1 MADSDMIQP
10 HVFFYVQHLLGI
22 GHLARASRIATALA
36 ADGFD
41 VTVVTGGTPVAG
53 FPGPGIRTVNLP
65 PVVTSDESFSGL
77 ADIEGNP
84 VDDTFREMR
93 CRMLIEAFRSC
104 RPDIVI
110 LEAFPFGRR
119 QMRFELLPLLDAI
132 GGMSPKPFVVAS
144 IRDILQERT
153 KPGRSEET
161 VDLVNRHFDLVM
173 VHGDPAFVTLG
184 ETFPLAREIEAK
196 IAYTGLVAAPPP
208 APASQHFDVLISVGG
223 GAAGR
228 NLVESAVA
236 AARNAPEGQ
245 TWGLI
250 TGPNFPKDA
259 FETVLG
265 ETPPHLSIFRFRQDF
280 ASLLTGARL
289 SVSQAGYNTVC
300 DILRAGCRS
309 LLVPFATGG
318 ETEQTRR
325 ALGLQRLGLA
335 RVLNEEELNAATL
348 AAAIH
353 SALASKRKVHHL
365 DLDGAPGTG
374 RILRERLGLKQSLSA

>member
-1 MADSDMIQP
+1 MMRP
-10 HVFFYVQHLLGI
+10 RVFFYVQHLLGI
-22 GHLARASRIATALA
+22 GHLARASRIAAALTAA
-36 ADGFD
+36 GFD
-41 VTVVTGGTPVAG
+41 VTVVTGGVPVAG

-77 ADIEGNP
+77 ADIEGKP
-84 VDDTFREMR
+84 VDDAFREKR
-93 CRMLIEAFRSC
+93 CRMLVEAFQSC

-132 GGMSPKPFVVAS
+132 GNMAPKPFVVAS
-144 IRDILQERT
+144 IRDILQERV

-161 VDLVNRHFDLVM
+161 ADLVNRHFDLVM
-173 VHGDPAFVTLG
+173 VHGDPAFATLG
-184 ETFPLAREIEAK
+184 ETFPLAHQIEAK

-208 APASQHFDVLISVGG
+208 APASESFDVLISVGG

-228 NLVESAVA
+228 NLVGSAVA
-236 AARNAPEGQ
+236 AARN
-245 TWGLI
+245 TRTDLKWGLI

-259 FETVLG
+259 FETVLH
-265 ETPPHLSIFRFRQDF
+265 EAPPHLSVFRFREDF
-280 ASLLTGARL
+280 ANLLTGARL
-289 SVSQAGYNTVC
+289 SVSQAGYNTVG

-309 LLVPFATGG
+309 LLIPFASGG

-335 RVLNEEELNAATL
+335 SVLKEEELNEATL
-348 AAAIH
+348 AAAIEQT
-353 SALASKRKVHHL
+353 LASEPKALRL
-365 DLDGAPGTG
+365 DLDGAPGTA
-374 RILRERLGLKQSLSA
+374 RALRELLGVRRSLSA